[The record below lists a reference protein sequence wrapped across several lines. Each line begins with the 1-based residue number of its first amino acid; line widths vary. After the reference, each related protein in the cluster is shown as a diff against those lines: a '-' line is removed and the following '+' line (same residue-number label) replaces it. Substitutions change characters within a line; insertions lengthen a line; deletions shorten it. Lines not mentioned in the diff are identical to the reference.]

1 MRRSTGFGVGTSLT
15 TSADAPTLDCVYKL
29 QEYAGLPRR
38 KQSAKKATWP
48 GRKQVWR
55 RYDADGRMIGDLLG
69 VEGDVKDGQ
78 PLIEPVMQ
86 DGKRLRPAPSLDE
99 IRQHAKRELQR
110 LPAPLRALDPAMTY
124 PVTVADELKAL
135 AAEFDRR
142 LQDGEMK
149 TMNEGATIGGNDVL
163 IVIDVQN
170 DFCPGGALAV
180 PRGDEVVPIVN
191 RLAARFRNVV
201 LTQDWHPHGHFS
213 FASSH
218 VGKKPFET
226 IAASY
231 GPQVLWPDHCVQGTP
246 GAAFHPALDI
256 PHAALVLRKGMEPTI
271 DSYSAFYENDR
282 KTPTGLVGYLR
293 ERGLSRVFI
302 AGLAFDFC
310 VRYSAEDA
318 QREGFTVFVVED
330 ACRGIDVDGSVAATR
345 ASLATLGVACI
356 SALAAA

>member
-1 MRRSTGFGVGTSLT
+1 
-15 TSADAPTLDCVYKL
+15 
-29 QEYAGLPRR
+29 
-38 KQSAKKATWP
+38 
-48 GRKQVWR
+48 
-55 RYDADGRMIGDLLG
+55 
-69 VEGDVKDGQ
+69 
-78 PLIEPVMQ
+78 
-86 DGKRLRPAPSLDE
+86 
-99 IRQHAKRELQR
+99 
-110 LPAPLRALDPAMTY
+110 
-124 PVTVADELKAL
+124 
-135 AAEFDRR
+135 
-142 LQDGEMK
+142 MK
-149 TMNEGATIGGNDVL
+149 SMNEGATIGGNEVL

-180 PRGDEVVPIVN
+180 PRGDEIVPIVN

-231 GPQVLWPDHCVQGTP
+231 GPQVLWPGHCVQGTP

-271 DSYSAFYENDR
+271 DSYSAFCENDR

-293 ERGLSRVFI
+293 ERGLTRVFI

-345 ASLATLGVACI
+345 ASLTTLGVACI